1 MNANQKTVTVKLK
14 RGDLCTL
21 LVGLN
26 AICDTSGTS
35 ERFKIIRDNLR
46 DQLHSHDE
54 KMLNENQ
61 TREG

>member
-26 AICDTSGTS
+26 AICDTPGTS
-35 ERFKIIRDNLR
+35 ARFKIIRDNLR
-46 DQLHSHDE
+46 DQLHCHDE

-61 TREG
+61 TKEV